1 MPTLRLFTPGPL
13 NTSPRVRQAAGSDLG
28 SRSPAATALTVQL
41 RCAIAEIAGCDR
53 EWSTIPL
60 QGSGTFAVE
69 AMLSS
74 LIGEQDRLLVL
85 ENGVYS
91 SRMVAICQL
100 HGIRHT
106 VLAFDPSQGID
117 LARVEAALQV
127 HPDVTHIAAVHFE
140 TALGVLNDIDGLVT
154 LAGRYQRR
162 VLVDAISTFG
172 VLPLGVTAPALVAL
186 ALSSNKGLHGL
197 PGIAFVLVR
206 KPALAR
212 ISSGRTLSLDLR
224 AQATALDRDG
234 QWRFTPPLQIMLALQ
249 QAIAEFHAAG
259 GRAARYEAYRL
270 RMERLL
276 AGMSELGFTPVI
288 DAAHRAPLIVTLTG
302 INCDTA
308 RLNDYLFA
316 RQLVIYPTKHS
327 DPHSFRVG
335 IMGELSLADIDELLA
350 AFAEF
355 ISGEVTV

>member
-1 MPTLRLFTPGPL
+1 MQTLRLFTPGPL
-13 NTSPRVRQAAGSDLG
+13 NTSPRVRQAAGNDLG

-41 RCAIAEIAGCDR
+41 RRAIAKIAGCDTQ
-53 EWSTIPL
+53 WSTVPL

-74 LIGEQDRLLVL
+74 LIGEQDHLLVL

-106 VLAFDPSQGID
+106 VLAFDPCQGVD
-117 LARVEAALQV
+117 LVRVEAALEV

-140 TALGVLNDIDGLVT
+140 TALGVLNDIDGLVK
-154 LAGRYQRR
+154 LASRYQRR

-172 VLPLGVTAPALVAL
+172 VLPLDVTAPALVAL

-206 KPALAR
+206 KTELTR
-212 ISSGRTLSLDLR
+212 VSSGRTLSLDLH
-224 AQATALDRDG
+224 AQVEALDRDG

-259 GRAARYEAYRL
+259 GRVARYEAYQQ
-270 RMERLL
+270 RMDRLL
-276 AGMSELGFTPVI
+276 TGMAALGFTPVI
-288 DAAHRAPLIVTLTG
+288 QAAHRAPLIVTLTG
-302 INCDTA
+302 AGCDTA
-308 RLNDYLFA
+308 QLNDYLFA

-327 DPHSFRVG
+327 DPNSFRVG
-335 IMGELSLADIDELLA
+335 VMGELSLADVDALLA
-350 AFAEF
+350 TFAEF
-355 ISGEVTV
+355 ISGRVTV